1 MCTAM
6 NLAATAAPAPI
17 PAWSRS
23 RAHSEPSAE
32 TASDQTPYRSGGSE
46 ALDEADELEWMR
58 RVAAGDVAAYRALV
72 DAHLPRIV
80 RFAERF
86 LGSAAE
92 AEDVAQE
99 TFLRLWTAAASYTP
113 DARPLTW
120 LYRIA
125 HNQCVDRHRKRR
137 PETTE
142 VETASADR
150 PSGLMQ
156 RKQTAES
163 VQRALAELPERQRAA
178 LTLVHYEGLAG
189 EEAAA
194 VLDVSVEALE
204 SLLSRARRTLRTS
217 LRTLAREQGKD
228 FP

>member
-6 NLAATAAPAPI
+6 NIAATTAPAPI

-23 RAHSEPSAE
+23 RAHFEVVGEAVSEH
-32 TASDQTPYRSGGSE
+32 TPYRSGGSE
-46 ALDEADELEWMR
+46 ALNEADELLWMR
-58 RVAAGDVAAYRALV
+58 GVAAGDTAAYRALV

-86 LGSAAE
+86 LGNAAE

-99 TFLRLWTAAASYTP
+99 TFMRLWTAAASYTP
-113 DARPLTW
+113 EARPLTW

-125 HNQCVDRHRKRR
+125 HNACVDRHRKRR
-137 PETTE
+137 PETVE

-150 PSGLMQ
+150 PSGLMR
-156 RKQTAES
+156 RKQTAEA
-163 VQRALAELPERQRAA
+163 VQRELAELPERQRAA

-204 SLLSRARRTLRTS
+204 SLLSRARRTLRAR
-217 LRTLAREQGKD
+217 LRTLAAEQGEE